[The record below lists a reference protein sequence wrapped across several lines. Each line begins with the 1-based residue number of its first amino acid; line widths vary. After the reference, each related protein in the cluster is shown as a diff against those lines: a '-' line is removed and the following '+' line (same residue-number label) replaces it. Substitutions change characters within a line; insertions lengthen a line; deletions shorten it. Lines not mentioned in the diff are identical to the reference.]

1 MHFLFLYMLSSC
13 IFYIGTLLNLIFMDD
28 KTAQTNS
35 GQAQVKVEE
44 FSRKLEE
51 FDPASLIKGDVD
63 TGKVRNVVMQNIV
76 DLIKE
81 KVSHDEMNDER
92 AKKIADLVLQKLPTN
107 ISYEHL
113 MKVIPTLDDQFRELG
128 EVVVPI
134 MVEYEKKI
142 KEEVG
147 KLVSKLIK
155 EGKLDEAR
163 KVIQTTLEFEKGLV

>member
-1 MHFLFLYMLSSC
+1 
-13 IFYIGTLLNLIFMDD
+13 MDN
-28 KTAQTNS
+28 KTAQGKSNLNEKK
-35 GQAQVKVEE
+35 KVEE
-44 FSRKLEE
+44 FSKKLEE
-51 FDPASLIKGDVD
+51 FDPAALIKDEVD

-81 KVSHDEMNDER
+81 KVSHNEMNDDR
-92 AKKIADLVLQKLPTN
+92 AKKIADLVLQKLPSN

-113 MKVIPTLDDQFRELG
+113 MKVIPTLDDQFREIG

-134 MVEYEKKI
+134 MVEYERRI

-147 KLVSKLIK
+147 KLVSKLIE

-163 KVIQTTLEFEKGLV
+163 KIIQTTLEFEKGLA